1 MSARGDPAPI
11 DPDRGDSW
19 AHWRSLRYFAL
30 ARVVVASVLLAY
42 APALLGN
49 REPSMAFE
57 GPRFLV
63 LTGAYLL
70 LAGVFLPLSRP
81 GRVPLQ
87 TMAGIQIAV
96 DLVALSL
103 LIDAGGGLR
112 SGLAVL
118 LILPNAGAAIL
129 MPARRGLLFAAISA
143 LMLITMNGLHW
154 FRGEVDDAAVAQAGV
169 MGAALMAIVIVVNWL
184 AVRLDTQ
191 QRLADQR
198 GAELRRQL
206 AITQAV
212 ISELP
217 DGVVVFS
224 AQGDPRAINRSAR
237 LMLSGLAG
245 PEASLPGLPLLRAAL
260 GTRDRGSG
268 VQDGVEFFVPGI
280 SAGSG
285 RRIRARRLK
294 IDNRVGEGHAD
305 QVVMLEDLNRLE
317 QRAQQLKL
325 ASMGRLSASIAHEI
339 RNPLSAIR
347 HANGLLGEGLESP
360 QQQRFS
366 NIIEGNCMR
375 IDRIIEDVLSISRR
389 GAGSPQALEVRPFI
403 ASVIQDVVA
412 QAGAQA
418 HRIETRI
425 ECEDT
430 IWFDEG
436 NLRQVLVNLL
446 GNALR
451 HASEQPGAVSLQ
463 WLVSDG
469 APVML
474 VCEDGPGV
482 PEAHRTQLFE
492 PFFTTESRGTGLGL
506 YLARELCSANGA
518 SLRYRPRGD
527 NPLMRSAFII
537 EPQAVVGT

>member
-1 MSARGDPAPI
+1 MSARGDPAPA
-11 DPDRGDSW
+11 DPDRDDSW
-19 AHWRSLRYFAL
+19 AHWRSLKYFAL

-63 LTGAYLL
+63 LTGGYLL
-70 LAGVFLPLSRP
+70 LAGLFLPLSRP
-81 GRVPLQ
+81 GRVGLQ
-87 TMAGIQIAV
+87 TVAAIQIAV

-129 MPARRGLLFAAISA
+129 MTARRALFFAAISA
-143 LMLITMNGLHW
+143 LMLVTMSGLHW
-154 FRGEVDDAAVAQAGV
+154 FRGDVDEAAVAQAGV
-169 MGAALMAIVIVVNWL
+169 MGAALMAIVVVVNWL

-206 AITQAV
+206 AITEAV

-217 DGVVVFS
+217 EGVVVFS
-224 AQGDPRAINRSAR
+224 DQGDPRAINRSAR

-260 GTRDRGSG
+260 GTRDRGAG
-268 VQDGVEFFVPGI
+268 AQDGVEFSVPGA
-280 SAGSG
+280 SAGAG
-285 RRIRARRLK
+285 RRIRARRLR
-294 IDNRVGEGHAD
+294 IADRVGEGHVD
-305 QVVMLEDLNRLE
+305 QVVILEDLNRVE

-366 NIIEGNCMR
+366 SIIEGNCLR

-389 GAGSPQALEVRPFI
+389 GAGTPQALGVRPFVE
-403 ASVIQDVVA
+403 SVMLDVLA
-412 QAGAQA
+412 QTGTPSN
-418 HRIETRI
+418 RIEAHI
-425 ECEDT
+425 DCEDT

-451 HASEQPGAVSLQ
+451 HASEHPGAVRLE
-463 WLVSDG
+463 WAMTDEG
-469 APVML
+469 PML
-474 VCEDGPGV
+474 RVCDDGPGV
-482 PEAHRTQLFE
+482 PQAHRAQLFE

-506 YLARELCSANGA
+506 YLARELCAANGA
-518 SLRYRPRGD
+518 NLRYRPKGD
-527 NPLMRSAFII
+527 NPPMSSAFII
-537 EPQAVVGT
+537 EPQATPGR